1 MIELMKNS
9 KNELK
14 PKKEKVYLLRMVV
27 RDQNILIGRN
37 WRTYDIPTYE

>member
-14 PKKEKVYLLRMVV
+14 TKKEKVYLLRRVV
-27 RDQNILIGRN
+27 RDQKILIDRN
-37 WRTYDIPTYE
+37 WRTYDIPTR